1 MLFPSRVSALPGEA
15 QTSTPMAQLLP
26 EDILRKAAFSKL
38 QAFMF
43 IIFAILKSC
52 LYIVI
57 IDLVF
62 LFETTYSLKKIKP
75 IFHHLTITQ

>member
-1 MLFPSRVSALPGEA
+1 MLFPSRVSALPGET

-38 QAFMF
+38 EAFMF

-52 LYIVI
+52 LYIV